1 MYALAL
7 TREVVYQEV
16 GRNPFL
22 HHRHTDDNSLEIIQ
36 VLSDGGNVLIK
47 DRTYPL
53 TKGTVLFIDAA
64 DIHAINPL
72 DESEYCRNKWI
83 LEKDKTILA
92 FKAIEAENLLEL
104 FSSTSIFVPFS
115 EEQAEKVDHLFRSA
129 SRSFDSQNGKTFS
142 TLLRLLLLAM
152 EEKETVAEG
161 CDERVHF
168 VLHYLHTHF
177 ADVIS
182 IDKLA
187 QDAHLN
193 KFYLCH
199 LFHAQTGMTVM
210 QYLKET
216 RLAVAR
222 KMLIETKRS
231 ITQIAQ
237 DCGFGSA
244 SHFCT
249 FFKAREGISPREYRL
264 QDQADNK
271 T

>member
-1 MYALAL
+1 MPL
-7 TREVVYQEV
+7 TREIVYRET

-53 TKGTVLFIDAA
+53 TSGMVLFIDAA
-64 DIHAINPL
+64 DIHAINPIN
-72 DESEYCRNKWI
+72 ESEYCRNKWI
-83 LEKDKTILA
+83 LEKDRLIRALS
-92 FKAIEAENLLEL
+92 AIEAEDLLEL
-104 FSSTSIFVPFS
+104 FSSTPILLPFS
-115 EEQAEKVDHLFRSA
+115 EEQSENIDHLFRSA
-129 SRSFDSQNGKTFS
+129 AKTVDSQKGKTFN
-142 TLLRLLLLAM
+142 TLLRLLLMAVP
-152 EEKETVAEG
+152 EKETAKEN
-161 CDERVHF
+161 CDERIHF

-177 ADVIS
+177 AETIN

-187 QDAHLN
+187 NDTHLN

-199 LFHAQTGMTVM
+199 LFHAQTGMTIM

-216 RLAVAR
+216 RLSVAR
-222 KMLIETKRS
+222 KMLLETTSSVTR
-231 ITQIAQ
+231 IAQ
-237 DCGFGSA
+237 DCGFGST

-249 FFKAREGISPREYRL
+249 FFRNREGISPREYRL
-264 QDQADNK
+264 QYQENSK